1 MIVGITND
9 HFAVSKKN
17 KIKAYLEKKGHT
29 VIDYGYNGDENVKVD
44 YPKYAFELAKNMDK
58 LDIGILI
65 CTSGIGMSI
74 AANRIK
80 GVRCARI
87 TNVKDAKETRIH
99 NNANVIALNES
110 MFLFE
115 AKDIIDTFLKTKY
128 VPDERFE
135 RRINKMLDY
144 EDK

>member
-9 HFAVSKKN
+9 HFAVLKKN
-17 KIKAYLEKKGHT
+17 KIKAYLEKKGYT

-58 LDIGILI
+58 IDVGILI

-80 GVRCARI
+80 GVRCARVVNVSEARI
-87 TNVKDAKETRIH
+87 TRRHNHANCIPISGKYTFHHIIKMINAFINEPYDNKDR
-99 NNANVIALNES
+99 
-110 MFLFE
+110 
-115 AKDIIDTFLKTKY
+115 Y
-128 VPDERFE
+128 E
-135 RRINKMLDY
+135 RRTKQLD
-144 EDK
+144 EC